1 MTDGIRRI
9 VFLDVETTGLDPRHH
24 EIWEVALISR
34 EVHAPSTD
42 SSGSHTHSL
51 PGRASPDLEE
61 VWQLEPDLETA
72 EAMALRVGGFYERRK
87 QQNLHGVRVSRP
99 GAAFVAER
107 LAERLSGALVVGV
120 GPWFDMAFI
129 GRFLARHGWAA
140 AWDHRLVCAKLL
152 AAGHLMG
159 QGQRMEFPLSTSA
172 VVGAVCPDF
181 ARSDVHDALMDARMA
196 RALFDWVHGEPVDM
210 QWWSPDLEG
219 VPGDQED

>member
-24 EIWEVALISR
+24 EMWEVALISR
-34 EVHAPSTD
+34 EVGD
-42 SSGSHTHSL
+42 RGV
-51 PGRASPDLEE
+51 PDLEE
-61 VWQLEPDLETA
+61 VWQLEPDLSTA

-87 QQNLHGVRVSRP
+87 QQTLHGVRVSRP

-107 LAERLSGALVVGV
+107 LAERLSGAMVVGV

-129 GRFLARHGWAA
+129 GRFLDRHGLAA

-152 AAGHLMG
+152 AAGCLMG
-159 QGQRMEFPLSTSA
+159 QGARVEFPLSTSE

-181 ARSDVHDALMDARMA
+181 HRSDVHDALMDARMA
-196 RALFDWVHGEPVDM
+196 RALFDWAHGGSIDT
-210 QWWSPDLEG
+210 QWWGPDLSAAST
-219 VPGDQED
+219 DQED